1 MNKDPWAVIH
11 RARIIGGWKDQE
23 TYNNIEEWVAKTP
36 GAFFDK
42 ARGISYING
51 QIFFSDVQFETEED
65 VLVFKLT
72 FPEMVV

>member
-1 MNKDPWAVIH
+1 MNKDPWTVIH
-11 RARIIGGWKDQE
+11 RARIIGGWRDQK
-23 TYNNIEEWVAKTP
+23 TYDDIEKWVANTP

-51 QIFFSDVQFETEED
+51 NIFYSDVQFETSED

-72 FPEMVV
+72 FLEMVV